1 MIISLVYNRSFIIHK
16 NIQYRSVGSVFFFF
30 SKENSIHYYSV
41 KDAFH

>member
-30 SKENSIHYYSV
+30 FQKKIV
-41 KDAFH
+41 FIIIQ